1 MLFSDGI
8 RKIDYILTFTIA
20 DKERDQK
27 HADDL
32 EKRKRKRETFLAK
45 FEEYGLEYEIQDCK
59 VSCLIGV
66 I

>member
-1 MLFSDGI
+1 MFFSDGI
-8 RKIDYILTFTIA
+8 RRIDYILTYTIA

-45 FEEYGLEYEIQDCK
+45 FEEYGLEHETQDCS
-59 VSCLIGV
+59 VSLIGF